1 MLRFEGL
8 CKSYGSRHVLRSLG
22 RSCEPGAFVLRGP
35 NGVGKS
41 TLLRVLAGVI
51 PADSGGIWIDGVPLH
66 TAPVAAK
73 LRLAYAPDECQV
85 YPFIT
90 GRELLDF
97 VAYAKRC
104 AVAPAVHTVVERLG
118 LAPHLDTRCGAMSL
132 GTQKKL
138 MLAAAWIGDPPVLL
152 LDEPSNGLDA
162 DARAVLA
169 ALLRE
174 KSAHAVVFVSSHDQ
188 AFAQAIGAT
197 VIEFEALPAPI

>member
-1 MLRFEGL
+1 MLRFDGL
-8 CKSYGSRHVLRSLG
+8 CKSYGARHVLRSLG
-22 RSCEPGAFVLRGP
+22 HTCAAGAFVLRGP

-51 PADSGGIWIDGVPLH
+51 APDSGGVWIDAVPMH
-66 TAPVAAK
+66 SDPVAAK
-73 LRLAYAPDECQV
+73 LRLAYAPDECPV

-104 AVAPAVHTVVERLG
+104 TVTAAVHTVVERLG
-118 LAPHLDTRCGAMSL
+118 LTPHLDTRCGAMSL

-138 MLAAAWIGDPPVLL
+138 MLAAAWIGNPAVLL

-169 ALLRE
+169 ALLHE
-174 KSAHAVVFVSSHDQ
+174 KSADAVVFVASHDQ

-197 VIEFEALPAPI
+197 VIEFASLEPCI